1 MGDFVYAA
9 ALSHAPGIAAFP
21 EAPPLEQRQ
30 RFFTAAMNARQA
42 LEAADL
48 DVLLMIAPDH
58 FTNFF
63 VDNMPPFCIG
73 LNDEYIGPVEEWL
86 GIPKKHIK
94 GAGKVARE
102 ILSSALEQ
110 GIDLS
115 FSETLKLEH
124 SVMVPLTLLVPG
136 MNVPIIWIMTNCLV
150 PPMPTLRR
158 CWEVGRALRA
168 IVKGRPERFGIVGT
182 GGLSHHPG
190 APEMGDIDD
199 DFDGYFLRM
208 LETANVD
215 AILSMPKE
223 RIDAAGFGTWEIRQ
237 WLTVAGAVPERR
249 GQTLTYEAIRE
260 WDTGCA
266 VTLFR

>member
-1 MGDFVYAA
+1 MGEIVYAA
-9 ALSHAPGIAAFP
+9 ALSHAPGIVAFP
-21 EAPPLEQRQ
+21 DAPPLEQRQ
-30 RFFTAAMNARQA
+30 RFFNAAANARQA
-42 LEAADL
+42 LEAAKL
-48 DVLLMIAPDH
+48 DVLLVIAPDH

-63 VDNMPPFCIG
+63 VDNMPAFCIG
-73 LNDEYIGPVEEWL
+73 LNNQYVGPVEEWL
-86 GIPKKHIK
+86 GIETKHIK
-94 GAGKVARE
+94 GAGNVARD

-124 SVMVPLTLLVPG
+124 SVMVPLTLLVPR
-136 MNVPIIWIMTNCLV
+136 MDVPIIWIMLNCQV

-158 CWEVGRALRA
+158 CWQLGGALRA
-168 IVKGRPERFGIVGT
+168 IVKDRPERFGIIGT

-199 DFDGYFLRM
+199 DFDRDFLGK
-208 LETANVD
+208 LETADVD
-215 AILSMPKE
+215 GILSITKE
-223 RIDAAGFGTWEIRQ
+223 RIDSAGFGTWEIRQ

-249 GQTLTYEAIRE
+249 GQTLAYEAVRE